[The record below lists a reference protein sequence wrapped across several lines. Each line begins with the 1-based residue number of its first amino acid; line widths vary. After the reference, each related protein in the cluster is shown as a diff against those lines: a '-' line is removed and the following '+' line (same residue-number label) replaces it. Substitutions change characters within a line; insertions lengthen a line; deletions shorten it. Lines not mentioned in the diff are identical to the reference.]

1 VELLLSPPTLLF
13 PPKFFRQHLSRVD
26 NIASNGVATRNYIG
40 WDAEGVEK
48 VLRGESEV
56 ADMINTIQKAQFN
69 SIGTCMAVS

>member
-1 VELLLSPPTLLF
+1 
-13 PPKFFRQHLSRVD
+13 
-26 NIASNGVATRNYIG
+26 
-40 WDAEGVEK
+40 VEK